1 MILWSYGIVLFAAR
15 TDRLNSAIR
24 IQRIRQPSRRHYQ
37 QSMLHYHLKLFLV
50 DVLLTFFI
58 RKNAG
63 KIKNVKKRKKR
74 DKNKKRK
81 KRFLH
86 LCM

>member
-1 MILWSYGIVLFAAR
+1 
-15 TDRLNSAIR
+15 LNA
-24 IQRIRQPSRRHYQ
+24 
-37 QSMLHYHLKLFLV
+37 
-50 DVLLTFFI
+50 LLTFFI
-58 RKNAG
+58 IKNAG

-86 LCM
+86 LWPKQLQVAEP

>member
-1 MILWSYGIVLFAAR
+1 M
-15 TDRLNSAIR
+15 
-24 IQRIRQPSRRHYQ
+24 RHF
-37 QSMLHYHLKLFLV
+37 KTNNIKWFL
-50 DVLLTFFI
+50 DKNLSERFLLI
-58 RKNAG
+58 KNVE

-86 LCM
+86 LCNKRP

>member
-1 MILWSYGIVLFAAR
+1 MNVLKIK
-15 TDRLNSAIR
+15 N
-24 IQRIRQPSRRHYQ
+24 
-37 QSMLHYHLKLFLV
+37 V
-50 DVLLTFFI
+50 D
-58 RKNAG
+58 

-86 LCM
+86 LWCNALLQYSRITIDCQYDVLVVLLVISGLIRAIL